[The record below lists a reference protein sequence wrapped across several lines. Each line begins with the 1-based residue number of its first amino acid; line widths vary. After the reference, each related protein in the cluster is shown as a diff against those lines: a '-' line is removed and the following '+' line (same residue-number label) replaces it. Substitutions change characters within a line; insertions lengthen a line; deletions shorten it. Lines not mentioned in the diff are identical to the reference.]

1 MPELLRPYLLP
12 IHREG
17 HRFVAIGV
25 VVTVVLFVISVWL
38 GVVGLLLTVFMCAFF
53 RDPQRVV
60 PLRKGLVVAP
70 GDGRIVEVAP
80 VTPPDELGL
89 GDKPR
94 VRIAIF
100 LSVFNVHIQRS
111 PVAGRIERMIETQG
125 EFLNAADP
133 EASYKNERKAMVLTM
148 ADGVEIAV
156 VQIAGWVAR
165 RIITFVSEGEPLG
178 AGERY
183 GLIRFG
189 SRVEL
194 YLPPG
199 VSAQVC
205 EGQYVSGGET
215 VLADLLSK
223 EGPREAITV

>member
-1 MPELLRPYLLP
+1 MPEILKPYLLP

-17 HRFVAIGV
+17 HRFVVIGT
-25 VVTVVLFVISVWL
+25 VVTIVLFFVSGWL
-38 GVVGLLLTVFMCAFF
+38 GAVGLLLTVFMVAFF
-53 RDPQRVV
+53 RDPPRVV

-70 GDGRIVEVAP
+70 GDGRIVEVAS
-80 VTPPDELGL
+80 VVPPEELELG
-89 GDKPR
+89 DTPR
-94 VRIAIF
+94 VRVAIF

-111 PVAGRIERMIETQG
+111 PVAGRIERFVETEG
-125 EFLNAADP
+125 VFLNAADP
-133 EASYKNERKAMVLTM
+133 NASYKNERKAMILEM
-148 ADGVEIAV
+148 ADGNRIAV

-165 RIITFVSEGEPLG
+165 RIVTFVSEGEPLG

-189 SRVEL
+189 SRVEV

-199 VSAQVC
+199 ANAQVA
-205 EGQYVSGGET
+205 EGQYVAGGET
-215 VLADLLSK
+215 VIADLQSS

>member
-1 MPELLRPYLLP
+1 MPDFLRPCFIP

-17 HRFVAIGV
+17 HRFVAIGAIL
-25 VVTVVLFVISVWL
+25 TLVLFFVSGWL
-38 GVVGLLLTVFMCAFF
+38 GAISLLLTLFVATFF

-70 GDGRIVEVAP
+70 GDGRIVEVAA
-80 VTPPDELGL
+80 VTPPVELGL
-89 GDKPR
+89 GPEKR
-94 VRIAIF
+94 VRVAIF

-111 PVAGRIERMIETQG
+111 PVAGRIERFIETQG

-133 EASYKNERKAMVLTM
+133 DASYKNERKAMILAM
-148 ADGVEIAV
+148 ADGTQIAV

-165 RIITFVSEGEPLG
+165 RILTFVQEGEPLG

-189 SRVEL
+189 SRVET

-199 VSAQVC
+199 VNAQVC

-215 VLADLLSK
+215 VIADLASK